1 MNLPLT
7 LKNFKLQMESKIEKN
22 QKNTIGKNFIKS
34 IVFYLRVI
42 LVAFLTVGWI
52 SILIVELSTA
62 SNNTSFIDCTL
73 YFDII
78 KYNKPIYFSVTFI
91 GWLTSIIYISLNLC
105 MIQES
110 KIGIPLKLIVNLF
123 FHFIIFRIKTFFR
136 FLKMKLSFEYLFTNK
151 YFWYSLL
158 INF

>member
-73 YFDII
+73 Y
-78 KYNKPIYFSVTFI
+78 YV
-91 GWLTSIIYISLNLC
+91 
-105 MIQES
+105 
-110 KIGIPLKLIVNLF
+110 
-123 FHFIIFRIKTFFR
+123 
-136 FLKMKLSFEYLFTNK
+136 
-151 YFWYSLL
+151 
-158 INF
+158 